1 MPAPHDLAIKP
12 VSAIPE
18 AELTAI
24 ELQLQ
29 RALVAEL
36 MQRIAVLEHR
46 LTHAERRD
54 GPTNGTLSAFR
65 RKFSINLRP

>member
-1 MPAPHDLAIKP
+1 MHASNDFPIKL
-12 VSAIPE
+12 VSEIPE
-18 AELTAI
+18 VELTAI

-46 LTHAERRD
+46 LQQAELKQNRIKAEDVIVRHGASD
-54 GPTNGTLSAFR
+54 RTA
-65 RKFSINLRP
+65 

>member
-1 MPAPHDLAIKP
+1 MHASNDFPIKL
-12 VSAIPE
+12 VSEIPE

-46 LTHAERRD
+46 LQQTELKQNRIKAEDVIVRHGASDR
-54 GPTNGTLSAFR
+54 TA
-65 RKFSINLRP
+65 